1 MQSKR
6 VLIADDHFAIRSGVR
21 SILTDEITDIEFGE
35 ATNAA
40 ELFQKIKG
48 EAWDALILDVNLP
61 DKNGLEILKQIK
73 SEAIRVPVLVF
84 SMHSEEQIAVRALR
98 AGAAGYL
105 CKTSADFELGKAVNL
120 LLTGRKYITSSVAE
134 LLLSHFDETIEKA
147 AHELLSDREYQ
158 TLILIAAGKSVS
170 QIAAELSLG
179 VPTISTYRARI
190 LEKMRLKNNA
200 EITHYVIE
208 NRLT

>member
-21 SILTDEITDIEFGE
+21 SILMDEITDIEFGE

-105 CKTSADFELGKAVNL
+105 CKTSADCELGKAVNL
-120 LLTGRKYITSSVAE
+120 LLTGRK
-134 LLLSHFDETIEKA
+134 
-147 AHELLSDREYQ
+147 
-158 TLILIAAGKSVS
+158 
-170 QIAAELSLG
+170 
-179 VPTISTYRARI
+179 
-190 LEKMRLKNNA
+190 
-200 EITHYVIE
+200 
-208 NRLT
+208 